1 MMKKHLLRATAVL
14 AALAMTLVL
23 AACGGTNVN
32 VLELDTTML
41 ETTATTFTDA
51 DGVTVLY
58 QTTTIPVMPTRPPA
72 PDAPWA
78 PGHGPG
84 QGGTTAPQNTIPPAQ
99 VDPNLTFPNSG
110 PLNVTSIQ
118 IMGIDRVGTSAPF
131 VIQQGN
137 IGTPDEQP
145 QRQVV
150 VQTNHPHA
158 RWGTDITITSSNANV
173 IQAPFH
179 GLIRALAPGT
189 ATITVRSVSHPNV
202 SQSITVTVLGPA

>member
-1 MMKKHLLRATAVL
+1 MLKKHLLRAAAVL
-14 AALAMTLVL
+14 AALAMSAVF
-23 AACGGTNVN
+23 AACGTNVN
-32 VLELDTTML
+32 VLEV
-41 ETTATTFTDA
+41 ETTTEFTTTTVTNA

-72 PDAPWA
+72 PQAPLA
-78 PGHGPG
+78 PG
-84 QGGTTAPQNTIPPAQ
+84 QGGGTTAVQNTIPPVH
-99 VDPNLTFPNSG
+99 VDPNLTFPNQG
-110 PLNVTSIQ
+110 PLNITSIQ

-131 VIQQGN
+131 VIQQGR

-150 VQTNHPHA
+150 VQTNHAHA
-158 RWGTDITITSSNANV
+158 RWGTDFTITSSNPSV

-189 ATITVRSVSHPNV
+189 ATLTVRSVSNPNV
-202 SQSITVTVLGPA
+202 SQSITVTVRAPE